1 MKIKNEEILTIKATI
16 EKKKFGLGVTFFYIL
31 CIDCTNFSV
40 LFLFL
45 FRPLDS
51 IFSQNLPLNEKNKNC
66 GLKSLTCA
74 HRLKN
79 PKTMYLSMA
88 WLPNKDS
95 ITL

>member
-1 MKIKNEEILTIKATI
+1 MFLKLICWVIIVIYHLRINKNSEKDVIKIKNEEILTIKATI
-16 EKKKFGLGVTFFYIL
+16 EKKNFRLGVTFFYIL

-66 GLKSLTCA
+66 GLKG
-74 HRLKN
+74 
-79 PKTMYLSMA
+79 
-88 WLPNKDS
+88 
-95 ITL
+95 